1 MENKLDDGSGTV
13 LLPMNFLTIKA
24 KLRETRTNTIT
35 TAQFSDVPRTKDPQT
50 ITMIENK
57 KIMGYYGAGLFYSTP
72 DRAKP
77 LM

>member
-1 MENKLDDGSGTV
+1 MESELDDGSGTV

-35 TAQFSDVPRTKDPQT
+35 AAQFSDVPRTNDPQI
-50 ITMIENK
+50 ITMLEDK
-57 KIMGYYGAGLFYSTP
+57 KIIGYYGAGLFYSTP
-72 DRAKP
+72 DRTKP

>member
-35 TAQFSDVPRTKDPQT
+35 AAQFSDVPPTKDPQT

-72 DRAKP
+72 DRIKP

>member
-1 MENKLDDGSGTV
+1 VENKLDDGSGPV

-72 DRAKP
+72 DRTKP

>member
-1 MENKLDDGSGTV
+1 VENKLDDGSGTV

-35 TAQFSDVPRTKDPQT
+35 AAQFSDVPPTKDPQT

-72 DRAKP
+72 DRTKP

>member
-1 MENKLDDGSGTV
+1 VENELDDGSGTEP
-13 LLPMNFLTIKA
+13 LPMNFLTIKA

-35 TAQFSDVPRTKDPQT
+35 AAQFSDVPRTNDPQI
-50 ITMIENK
+50 ITMLEDK
-57 KIMGYYGAGLFYSTP
+57 KIIGYHGAGLFYSTP